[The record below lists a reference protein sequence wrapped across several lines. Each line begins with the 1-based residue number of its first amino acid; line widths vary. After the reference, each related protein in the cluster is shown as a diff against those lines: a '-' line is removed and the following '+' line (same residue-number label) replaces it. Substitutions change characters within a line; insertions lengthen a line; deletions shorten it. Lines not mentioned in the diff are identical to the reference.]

1 MKPSAIERSRQAI
14 FKIISVYPNRRSSHE
29 VRSTWILEKM
39 GKGGSPLGKVCKLM
53 NYMQNTGFGRNVEV
67 CSCITIHPFS
77 LRLCLLERSRCEV
90 VKYMYICCN
99 QATSHRVRNIYI
111 VEK

>member
-1 MKPSAIERSRQAI
+1 MK
-14 FKIISVYPNRRSSHE
+14 
-29 VRSTWILEKM
+29 LEAPGFLK
-39 GKGGSPLGKVCKLM
+39 KWEKEGSPRGKVCKLM
-53 NYMQNTGFGRNVEV
+53 NYMQNTGFDRNVEV
-67 CSCITIHPFS
+67 CSRITTHPFS

-99 QATSHRVRNIYI
+99 QSTSHRVRNIYI